1 MSAARHVAVALLTTY
16 ALLLILSAWP
26 DEARPRLFDLPSRA
40 SLALLG
46 SVGLRGGV
54 PVFEPPAA
62 RITRVSRNDC
72 IRVRGLAPGAAPA
85 LLYPADG
92 RCVTSG
98 FRPRIPWIEQALRGL
113 LVRGPTPLNQAVV
126 GDFFC
131 FGRGAPLG
139 FGEGAPA
146 PRFDEIEVLWT
157 VPWFHI
163 ETGEEGVHNVVVYR
177 WRCDPPGIVRE
188 VRNPSDAELEALP

>member
-1 MSAARHVAVALLTTY
+1 MSGARRVAVALLTTY
-16 ALLLILSAWP
+16 ALLLLLSAWP
-26 DEARPRLFDLPSRA
+26 DEARPPLLDLPSRLSTA
-40 SLALLG
+40 WLG
-46 SVGLRGGV
+46 GVGLRGGV
-54 PVFEPPAA
+54 PVFEPPAQ

-72 IRVRGLAPGAAPA
+72 IRVRGLAHGAAPA
-85 LLYPADG
+85 VLYPADA

-113 LVRGPTPLNQAVV
+113 LVRGPTPLNQAAV

-131 FGRGAPLG
+131 FEG
-139 FGEGAPA
+139 GAPA

-177 WRCDPPGIVRE
+177 WRCDPPGIVHE
-188 VRNPSDAELEALP
+188 VRNPSDAELESLP